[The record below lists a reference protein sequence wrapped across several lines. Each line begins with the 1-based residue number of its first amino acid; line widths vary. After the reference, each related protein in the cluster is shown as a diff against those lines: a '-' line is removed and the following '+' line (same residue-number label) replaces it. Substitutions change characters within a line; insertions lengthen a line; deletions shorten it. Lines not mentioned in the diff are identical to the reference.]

1 MMIFGLESIA
11 KISDDYVM
19 LNRNVNNLSNF
30 KIFPVTLA
38 PKTPTVKRQ
47 LFRNFEMAERLKMNM
62 YKVSKFQKK

>member
-30 KIFPVTLA
+30 KIFPVKLA

-47 LFRNFEMAERLKMNM
+47 LFKKFRNGRKIENEH
-62 YKVSKFQKK
+62 V